1 MRMIEEGGPP
11 LSNPSCQDLPITP
24 HPTMNRRLIDLFRNA
39 TEETIRPTLDRLFPE
54 ETEDLI
60 SAFRRLRAMGAAPD
74 VGLVLRLDRD
84 GDDVVVGGSD
94 PKTGEEYALDLLPWA
109 AYLGLAVPDAVLD
122 EFDAEEVIAHVLG
135 EMTFYGTTEES
146 AAGTIK
152 EVLRLKPDAGR
163 EGTGAG
169 GR

>member
-1 MRMIEEGGPP
+1 M
-11 LSNPSCQDLPITP
+11 SQ
-24 HPTMNRRLIDLFRNA
+24 RLIDLIRST
-39 TEETIRPTLDRLFPE
+39 TEEGLRPTLDQHFPE
-54 ETEDLI
+54 EADDLI
-60 SAFRRLRAMGAAPD
+60 AAFRRLRAMDAAPD

-84 GDDVVVGGSD
+84 GDDVVVGGTD
-94 PKTGEEYALDLLPWA
+94 PKTGEDYALDLLPWA
-109 AYLGLAVPDAVLD
+109 AFLGLAVPDAVLD
-122 EFDAEEVIAHVLG
+122 AFVAEEIIAHVLG

>member
-1 MRMIEEGGPP
+1 MIQKGGPP

-24 HPTMNRRLIDLFRNA
+24 HPTMNRRLIDLIRST
-39 TEETIRPTLDRLFPE
+39 TEEGLRPILDQHFSE
-54 ETEDLI
+54 EAEDLI
-60 SAFRRLRAMGAAPD
+60 AAFRRLRALDAAPD

-84 GDDVVVGGSD
+84 GDDVVVGGTD
-94 PKTGEEYALDLLPWA
+94 PKTGDDYALDLLPWA
-109 AYLGLAVPDAVLD
+109 AYLGLAVPDAMLD
-122 EFDAEEVIAHVLG
+122 EFHAEEVIAHVLG

-146 AAGTIK
+146 VANTLK

-169 GR
+169 GQ